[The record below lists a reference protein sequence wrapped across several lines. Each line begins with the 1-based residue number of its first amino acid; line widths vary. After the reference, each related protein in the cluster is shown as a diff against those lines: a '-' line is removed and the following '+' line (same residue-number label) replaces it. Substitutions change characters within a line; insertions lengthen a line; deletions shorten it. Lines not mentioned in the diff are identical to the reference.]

1 MDIPSVDYL
10 LDETAKNSQPI
21 WQVLLREEQAD
32 SGESQDAILERALH
46 TYEVMKN
53 AAMSGIASDMKSV
66 SGLTGGDAAQYY
78 NHLRNHKSLL
88 GSLEA
93 KAVAYALGTSGYNA
107 AMGVVVAC
115 PTAGAAGIVPGVL
128 IAAQEEYGFSD
139 REAVCGLL
147 TASAIG
153 GVVATRATISGAAG
167 GCQAECGTAAA
178 MAAAALCEVLGGSP
192 RQCAEA
198 AALALKNCLGLA
210 CDPVAG
216 LVEVPCVKRNG
227 MYTVFAINAA
237 DMALAGIRSFVPFDE
252 VIDSMRRIGMDM
264 PPCVRET
271 GEGGLATTD
280 TGKAARERI
289 FGKK

>member
-1 MDIPSVDYL
+1 MDIPSIDYL
-10 LDETAKNSQPI
+10 LDETAKNGQPI
-21 WQVLLREEQAD
+21 WQVVLREEQHD
-32 SGESQDAILERALH
+32 SGDSQEAILERAMH

-53 AAMSGIASDMKSV
+53 AAMSGIATGMKSV
-66 SGLTGGDAAQYY
+66 SGLTGGDAATYY
-78 NHLRNHKSLL
+78 NYLRNHKSLL
-88 GSLEA
+88 GSMES

-139 REAVCGLL
+139 REAVYGLL

-153 GVVATRATISGAAG
+153 GVVATRATLSGAAG

-178 MAAAALCEVLGGSP
+178 MAAAALVEVMGGSA
-192 RQCAEA
+192 RQCVDA

-227 MYTVFAINAA
+227 VYAVMAISAA
-237 DMALAGIRSFVPFDE
+237 DMALAGIRSFIPLDE
-252 VIDSMRRIGMDM
+252 VIDAMYQIGCSMPSCI
-264 PPCVRET
+264 RET
-271 GEGGLATTD
+271 AEGGLAATP
-280 TGKAARERI
+280 TGVAARRRL
-289 FGKK
+289 F

>member
-1 MDIPSVDYL
+1 MDIPSIDYL
-10 LDETAKNSQPI
+10 LDETAKNGQPI
-21 WQVLLREEQAD
+21 WQVVLREEQHD
-32 SGESQDAILERALH
+32 SGDSQEAILERAMH

-53 AAMSGIASDMKSV
+53 AAMSGIATGMKSV
-66 SGLTGGDAAQYY
+66 SGLTGGDAATYY
-78 NHLRNHKSLL
+78 IYLRNHKSLL
-88 GSLEA
+88 GSMES

-139 REAVCGLL
+139 REAVYGLL

-178 MAAAALCEVLGGSP
+178 MAAAALVEVMGGSA
-192 RQCAEA
+192 RQCVDA

-227 MYTVFAINAA
+227 VYAVMAISAA
-237 DMALAGIRSFVPFDE
+237 DMALAGIRSFIPLDE
-252 VIDSMRRIGMDM
+252 VIDAMYQIGCSMPSCI
-264 PPCVRET
+264 RET
-271 GEGGLATTD
+271 AEGGLAATP
-280 TGKAARERI
+280 TGVAAKRRL
-289 FGKK
+289 F

>member
-1 MDIPSVDYL
+1 MDIPSIDYL
-10 LDETAKNSQPI
+10 LDESAKNGQPI
-21 WQVLLREEQAD
+21 WQVVLREEQHD
-32 SGESQDAILERALH
+32 SGDSQEAILERAMH

-53 AAMSGIASDMKSV
+53 AAMSGIATGMKSV
-66 SGLTGGDAAQYY
+66 SGLTGGDAATYY
-78 NHLRNHKSLL
+78 NYLRNHTSLL
-88 GSLEA
+88 GSMES

-139 REAVCGLL
+139 REAVYGLL

-178 MAAAALCEVLGGSP
+178 MAAAALVEVIGGSA
-192 RQCAEA
+192 RQCVDA

-227 MYTVFAINAA
+227 VYAVMAISAA
-237 DMALAGIRSFVPFDE
+237 DMALAGIRSFIPLDE
-252 VIDSMRRIGMDM
+252 VIDAMYQIGCSMPSCI
-264 PPCVRET
+264 RET
-271 GEGGLATTD
+271 AEGGLAATP
-280 TGKAARERI
+280 TGLAARRRL
-289 FGKK
+289 F

>member
-1 MDIPSVDYL
+1 MDIPSIDYL
-10 LDETAKNSQPI
+10 LDESAKNGQPI
-21 WQVLLREEQAD
+21 WQVVLREEQHD
-32 SGESQDAILERALH
+32 SGDSQEAILERALH

-53 AAMSGIASDMKSV
+53 AAMSGIATGMKSV
-66 SGLTGGDAAQYY
+66 SGLTGGDAATYY
-78 NHLRNHKSLL
+78 NYLRNHKSLL
-88 GSLEA
+88 GSMES

-139 REAVCGLL
+139 REAVYGLL

-153 GVVATRATISGAAG
+153 GVVATRATLSGAAG

-178 MAAAALCEVLGGSP
+178 MAAAALVEVMGGSA
-192 RQCAEA
+192 RQCVDA

-227 MYTVFAINAA
+227 VYAVMAISAA
-237 DMALAGIRSFVPFDE
+237 DMALAGIRSFIPLDE
-252 VIDSMRRIGMDM
+252 VIDAMYQIGCSMPSCI
-264 PPCVRET
+264 RET
-271 GEGGLATTD
+271 AEGGLAATP
-280 TGKAARERI
+280 TGLAARRRL
-289 FGKK
+289 F

>member
-1 MDIPSVDYL
+1 MDIPSIDYL
-10 LDETAKNSQPI
+10 LDETAKNGQPI
-21 WQVLLREEQAD
+21 WQVVLREEQHD
-32 SGESQDAILERALH
+32 SGDSQEAILERAMH

-53 AAMSGIASDMKSV
+53 AAMSGIATGMKSV
-66 SGLTGGDAAQYY
+66 SGLTGGDAATYY
-78 NHLRNHKSLL
+78 NYLRNHKSLL
-88 GSLEA
+88 GSMES

-139 REAVCGLL
+139 REAVYGLL

-153 GVVATRATISGAAG
+153 GVVATRATLSGAAG

-178 MAAAALCEVLGGSP
+178 MAAAALVEVMGGSA
-192 RQCAEA
+192 RQCVDA

-227 MYTVFAINAA
+227 VYAVMAISAA
-237 DMALAGIRSFVPFDE
+237 DMALAGIRSFIPLDE
-252 VIDSMRRIGMDM
+252 VIDAMYQIGCSMPSCI
-264 PPCVRET
+264 RET
-271 GEGGLATTD
+271 AEGGLAATP
-280 TGKAARERI
+280 TGVAAKRRL
-289 FGKK
+289 F

>member
-1 MDIPSVDYL
+1 MEIPSIDYL
-10 LDETAKNSQPI
+10 LDETAKNSQSI
-21 WQVLLREEQAD
+21 WQVVLREEQTD
-32 SGESQDAILERALH
+32 SGESQDSILERALH

-53 AAMSGIASDMKSV
+53 AAMSGIASDMPSV

-78 NHLRNHKSLL
+78 NHLRNHRSLL
-88 GSLEA
+88 GPLEA

-139 REAVCGLL
+139 REAVYGLL

-153 GVVATRATISGAAG
+153 GVVATRATLSGAAG

-178 MAAAALCEVLGGSP
+178 MAAAALVEVMGGSA
-192 RQCAEA
+192 RQCVDA

-227 MYTVFAINAA
+227 VYAVMAISAA
-237 DMALAGIRSFVPFDE
+237 DMALAGIRSFIPLDE
-252 VIDSMRRIGMDM
+252 VIDAMYQIGCSMPSCI
-264 PPCVRET
+264 RET
-271 GEGGLATTD
+271 AEGGLAATP
-280 TGKAARERI
+280 TGVAAKRRL
-289 FGKK
+289 F

>member
-1 MDIPSVDYL
+1 MDIPSIDYL
-10 LDETAKNSQPI
+10 LDETAKNGQSI
-21 WQVLLREEQAD
+21 WQVVLREEQAD
-32 SGESQDAILERALH
+32 SGDSQEMILERALH

-66 SGLTGGDAAQYY
+66 SGLTGGDAATYY
-78 NHLRNHKSLL
+78 NYLRNHKSLL
-88 GSLEA
+88 GSMES

-139 REAVCGLL
+139 REAVYGLL

-178 MAAAALCEVLGGSP
+178 MAAAALVEVMGGSA
-192 RQCAEA
+192 RQCVDA

-227 MYTVFAINAA
+227 VYAVMAISAA
-237 DMALAGIRSFVPFDE
+237 DMALAGIRSFIPLDE
-252 VIDSMRRIGMDM
+252 VIDAMYQIGCSMPSCI
-264 PPCVRET
+264 RET
-271 GEGGLATTD
+271 AEGGLAATP
-280 TGKAARERI
+280 TGVAARRRL
-289 FGKK
+289 F

>member
-1 MDIPSVDYL
+1 MDIPSIDYL
-10 LDETAKNSQPI
+10 LDETAKNGQTI
-21 WQVLLREEQAD
+21 WQVVLREEQTD
-32 SGESQDAILERALH
+32 SGDSLDTILERALH

-53 AAMSGIASDMKSV
+53 AAMSGIATGMKSV
-66 SGLTGGDAAQYY
+66 SGLTGGDAATYY
-78 NHLRNHKSLL
+78 NYLRNHKSLL
-88 GSLEA
+88 GSMES

-139 REAVCGLL
+139 REAVYGLL

-178 MAAAALCEVLGGSP
+178 MAAAALVEVMGGSA
-192 RQCAEA
+192 RQCVDA

-227 MYTVFAINAA
+227 VYAVMAISAA
-237 DMALAGIRSFVPFDE
+237 DMALAGIRSFIPLDE
-252 VIDSMRRIGMDM
+252 VIDAMYQIGCNM
-264 PPCVRET
+264 PSCIRET
-271 GEGGLATTD
+271 AEGGLAATP
-280 TGKAARERI
+280 TGLAARRRL
-289 FGKK
+289 F

>member
-1 MDIPSVDYL
+1 MDIPSIDYL
-10 LDETAKNSQPI
+10 LDETAKNGQPI
-21 WQVLLREEQAD
+21 WQVVLREEQTD
-32 SGESQDAILERALH
+32 SGDSLDTILERALH

-53 AAMSGIASDMKSV
+53 AAMSGIATGMKSV
-66 SGLTGGDAAQYY
+66 SGLTGGDAATYY
-78 NHLRNHKSLL
+78 NYLRNHKSLL
-88 GSLEA
+88 GSMES

-139 REAVCGLL
+139 REAVYGLL

-178 MAAAALCEVLGGSP
+178 MAAAALVEVMGGSAW
-192 RQCAEA
+192 QCVDA

-227 MYTVFAINAA
+227 VYAVMAISAA
-237 DMALAGIRSFVPFDE
+237 DMALAGIRSFIPLDE
-252 VIDSMRRIGMDM
+252 VIDAMYQIGCSMPSCI
-264 PPCVRET
+264 RET
-271 GEGGLATTD
+271 AEGGLAATP
-280 TGKAARERI
+280 TGLAARRRL
-289 FGKK
+289 F

>member
-1 MDIPSVDYL
+1 MDIPSIDYL
-10 LDETAKNSQPI
+10 LDETAKNGQPI
-21 WQVLLREEQAD
+21 WQVVLREEQHD
-32 SGESQDAILERALH
+32 SGDSQEAILERAMH

-53 AAMSGIASDMKSV
+53 AAMSGIATGMKSV
-66 SGLTGGDAAQYY
+66 SGLTGGDAATYY
-78 NHLRNHKSLL
+78 NYLRNHKSLL
-88 GSLEA
+88 GSMES

-139 REAVCGLL
+139 REAVYGLL

-178 MAAAALCEVLGGSP
+178 MAAAALVEVMGGSA
-192 RQCAEA
+192 RQCVDA

-227 MYTVFAINAA
+227 VYAVMAISAA
-237 DMALAGIRSFVPFDE
+237 DMALAGIRSFIPLDE
-252 VIDSMRRIGMDM
+252 VIDAMYQIGCSMPSCI
-264 PPCVRET
+264 RET
-271 GEGGLATTD
+271 AEGGLAATP
-280 TGKAARERI
+280 TGIAAKRRL
-289 FGKK
+289 F

>member
-1 MDIPSVDYL
+1 MDIPSIDYL
-10 LDETAKNSQPI
+10 LDETAKNSLSI
-21 WQVLLREEQAD
+21 WQVVLREEQND
-32 SGESQDAILERALH
+32 SGESQESLLDRAMH

-88 GSLEA
+88 GGLEA

-128 IAAQEEYGFSD
+128 IAAQEELGFSD

-147 TASAIG
+147 TASGIG

-167 GCQAECGTAAA
+167 GCQAECGTACA
-178 MAAAALCEVLGGSP
+178 MAAAALCEVMGGSP
-192 RQCAEA
+192 SQCANA
-198 AALALKNCLGLA
+198 AALALKNTLGLA

-227 MYTVFAINAA
+227 VYAVMAVAAA
-237 DMALAGIRSFVPFDE
+237 DMALAGIRSFIPLDE
-252 VIDSMRRIGMDM
+252 VIDAMYQIGSVM
-264 PPCVRET
+264 PSCIRET
-271 GEGGLATTD
+271 AEGGLAATP
-280 TGKAARERI
+280 TGLAAKRRL
-289 FGKK
+289 F

>member
-1 MDIPSVDYL
+1 MDIPSIDYL
-10 LDETAKNSQPI
+10 LDESAKNGQPI
-21 WQVLLREEQAD
+21 WQVVLREEQHD
-32 SGESQDAILERALH
+32 SGDSQEAILERAMH

-53 AAMSGIASDMKSV
+53 AAMSGIATGMKSV
-66 SGLTGGDAAQYY
+66 SGLTGGDAATYY
-78 NHLRNHKSLL
+78 NYLRNHKSLL
-88 GSLEA
+88 GSMES

-139 REAVCGLL
+139 REAVYGLL

-178 MAAAALCEVLGGSP
+178 MAAAALVEVMGGSA
-192 RQCAEA
+192 RQCVDA

-227 MYTVFAINAA
+227 VYAVMAISAA
-237 DMALAGIRSFVPFDE
+237 DMALAGIRSFIPLDE
-252 VIDSMRRIGMDM
+252 VIDAMYQIGCSMPSCI
-264 PPCVRET
+264 RET
-271 GEGGLATTD
+271 AEGGLAATP
-280 TGKAARERI
+280 TGVAARRRL
-289 FGKK
+289 F

>member
-1 MDIPSVDYL
+1 MDIPSIDYL
-10 LDETAKNSQPI
+10 LDETAKNGQPI
-21 WQVLLREEQAD
+21 WQVVLREEQHD
-32 SGESQDAILERALH
+32 SGDSQEAILERAMH

-53 AAMSGIASDMKSV
+53 AAMSGIATGMKSV
-66 SGLTGGDAAQYY
+66 SGLTGGDAATYY
-78 NHLRNHKSLL
+78 NYLRNHKSLL
-88 GSLEA
+88 GSMES

-139 REAVCGLL
+139 REAVYGLL

-178 MAAAALCEVLGGSP
+178 MAAAALVEVMGGSA
-192 RQCAEA
+192 RQCVDA

-227 MYTVFAINAA
+227 VYAVMAISAA
-237 DMALAGIRSFVPFDE
+237 DMALAGIRSFIPLDE
-252 VIDSMRRIGMDM
+252 VIDAMYQIGCSMPSCI
-264 PPCVRET
+264 RET
-271 GEGGLATTD
+271 AEGGLAATP
-280 TGKAARERI
+280 TGVAARRRL
-289 FGKK
+289 F

>member
-1 MDIPSVDYL
+1 MDIPSIDYL
-10 LDETAKNSQPI
+10 LDESAKNGQPI
-21 WQVLLREEQAD
+21 WQVVLREEQHD
-32 SGESQDAILERALH
+32 SGDSQEAILERAMH

-53 AAMSGIASDMKSV
+53 AAMSGIATGMKSV
-66 SGLTGGDAAQYY
+66 SGLTGGDAATYY
-78 NHLRNHKSLL
+78 NYLRNHKSLL
-88 GSLEA
+88 GSMES

-139 REAVCGLL
+139 REAVYGLL

-178 MAAAALCEVLGGSP
+178 MAAAALVEVIGGSA
-192 RQCAEA
+192 RQCVDA

-227 MYTVFAINAA
+227 VYAVMAISAA
-237 DMALAGIRSFVPFDE
+237 DMALAGIRSFIPLDE
-252 VIDSMRRIGMDM
+252 VIDAMYQIGCSMPSCI
-264 PPCVRET
+264 RET
-271 GEGGLATTD
+271 AEGGLAATP
-280 TGKAARERI
+280 TGLAARRRL
-289 FGKK
+289 F

>member
-1 MDIPSVDYL
+1 MDIPSIDYL
-10 LDETAKNSQPI
+10 LDESAKNGQPI
-21 WQVLLREEQAD
+21 WQVVLREEQHD
-32 SGESQDAILERALH
+32 SGDSQEAILERAMH

-53 AAMSGIASDMKSV
+53 AAMSGIATGMKSV
-66 SGLTGGDAAQYY
+66 SGLTGGDAATYY
-78 NHLRNHKSLL
+78 NYLRNHKSLL
-88 GSLEA
+88 GSMES

-139 REAVCGLL
+139 REAVYGLL

-178 MAAAALCEVLGGSP
+178 MAAAALVEVMGGSA
-192 RQCAEA
+192 RQCVDA

-227 MYTVFAINAA
+227 VYAVMAISAA
-237 DMALAGIRSFVPFDE
+237 DMALAGIRSFIPLDE
-252 VIDSMRRIGMDM
+252 VIDAMYQIGCSMPSCI
-264 PPCVRET
+264 RET
-271 GEGGLATTD
+271 AEGGLAATP
-280 TGKAARERI
+280 TGLAARRRL
-289 FGKK
+289 F

>member
-1 MDIPSVDYL
+1 MDIPSIDYL
-10 LDETAKNSQPI
+10 LDETAKNGQPI
-21 WQVLLREEQAD
+21 WQVVLREEQTD
-32 SGESQDAILERALH
+32 SGDSLDTILERALH

-53 AAMSGIASDMKSV
+53 AAMSGIATGMKSV
-66 SGLTGGDAAQYY
+66 SGLTGGDAATYY
-78 NHLRNHKSLL
+78 NYLRNHKSLL
-88 GSLEA
+88 GSMES

-139 REAVCGLL
+139 REAVYGLL

-178 MAAAALCEVLGGSP
+178 MAAAALVEVMGGSA
-192 RQCAEA
+192 RQCVDA

-227 MYTVFAINAA
+227 VYAVMAISAA
-237 DMALAGIRSFVPFDE
+237 DMALAGIRSFIPLDE
-252 VIDSMRRIGMDM
+252 VIDAMYQIGCNM
-264 PPCVRET
+264 PSCIRET
-271 GEGGLATTD
+271 AEGGLAATP
-280 TGKAARERI
+280 TGLAARRRL
-289 FGKK
+289 F

>member
-1 MDIPSVDYL
+1 MEIPSIDYL
-10 LDETAKNSQPI
+10 LDETAKNSQSI
-21 WQVLLREEQAD
+21 WQVVLREEQTD
-32 SGESQDAILERALH
+32 SGESQDSILERALH

-53 AAMSGIASDMKSV
+53 AAMSGIASDMPSV

-78 NHLRNHKSLL
+78 NHLRNHRSLL
-88 GSLEA
+88 GPLEA

-153 GVVATRATISGAAG
+153 GVVATRATLSGAAG
-167 GCQAECGTAAA
+167 GCQAECGTACA
-178 MAAAALCEVLGGSP
+178 MAAAALVEVMGGSP
-192 RQCAEA
+192 RQCTDA
-198 AALALKNCLGLA
+198 AALALKNALGLA

-227 MYTVFAINAA
+227 VYAVMAIAAA
-237 DMALAGIRSFVPFDE
+237 DMALAGIQSFIPLDE
-252 VIDSMRRIGMDM
+252 VIDAMYQIGCSMPSCI
-264 PPCVRET
+264 RET
-271 GEGGLATTD
+271 AEGGLATTP
-280 TGKAARERI
+280 TGIAAKRRL
-289 FGKK
+289 F

>member
-1 MDIPSVDYL
+1 MDIPSIDYL
-10 LDETAKNSQPI
+10 LDETAKNGQPI
-21 WQVLLREEQAD
+21 WQVVLREEQHDAGD
-32 SGESQDAILERALH
+32 SQEAILERAMH

-53 AAMSGIASDMKSV
+53 AAMSGIATGMKSV
-66 SGLTGGDAAQYY
+66 SGLTGGDAATYY
-78 NHLRNHKSLL
+78 NYLRNHKSLL
-88 GSLEA
+88 GSMES

-139 REAVCGLL
+139 REAVYGLL

-178 MAAAALCEVLGGSP
+178 MAAAALVEVMGGSA
-192 RQCAEA
+192 RQCVDA

-227 MYTVFAINAA
+227 VYAVMAISAA
-237 DMALAGIRSFVPFDE
+237 DMALAGIRSFIPLDE
-252 VIDSMRRIGMDM
+252 VIDAMYQIGCSMPSCI
-264 PPCVRET
+264 RET
-271 GEGGLATTD
+271 AEGGLAATP
-280 TGKAARERI
+280 TGVAAKRRL
-289 FGKK
+289 F

>member
-1 MDIPSVDYL
+1 MDIPSIDYL
-10 LDETAKNSQPI
+10 LDETAKNGQPI
-21 WQVLLREEQAD
+21 WQVVLREEQHD
-32 SGESQDAILERALH
+32 SGDSQEAILERAMH

-53 AAMSGIASDMKSV
+53 AAMSGIATGMKSV
-66 SGLTGGDAAQYY
+66 SGLTGGDAATYY
-78 NHLRNHKSLL
+78 NYLRNHKSLL
-88 GSLEA
+88 GSMES

-139 REAVCGLL
+139 REAVYGLL

-178 MAAAALCEVLGGSP
+178 MAAAALVEVMGGSA
-192 RQCAEA
+192 RQCVDA

-227 MYTVFAINAA
+227 VYAVMAISAA
-237 DMALAGIRSFVPFDE
+237 DMALAGIRSFIPLDE
-252 VIDSMRRIGMDM
+252 VIDAMYQIGCNM
-264 PPCVRET
+264 PSCIRET
-271 GEGGLATTD
+271 AEGGLAATP
-280 TGKAARERI
+280 TGVAAKRRL
-289 FGKK
+289 F

>member
-1 MDIPSVDYL
+1 MDIPSIDYL
-10 LDETAKNSQPI
+10 LDETAKNGQPI
-21 WQVLLREEQAD
+21 WQVVLREEQTD
-32 SGESQDAILERALH
+32 SGDSLDTILERALH

-53 AAMSGIASDMKSV
+53 AAMSGIATGMKSV
-66 SGLTGGDAAQYY
+66 SGLTGGDAATYY
-78 NHLRNHKSLL
+78 NYLRNRKSLL
-88 GSLEA
+88 GSMES

-139 REAVCGLL
+139 REAVYGLL

-178 MAAAALCEVLGGSP
+178 MAAAALVEVMGGSA
-192 RQCAEA
+192 RQCVDA

-227 MYTVFAINAA
+227 VYAVMAISAA
-237 DMALAGIRSFVPFDE
+237 DMALAGIRSFIPLDE
-252 VIDSMRRIGMDM
+252 VIDAMYQIGCSMPSCI
-264 PPCVRET
+264 RET
-271 GEGGLATTD
+271 AEGGLAATP
-280 TGKAARERI
+280 TGVAAKRRL
-289 FGKK
+289 F

>member
-1 MDIPSVDYL
+1 MDIPSIDYL
-10 LDETAKNSQPI
+10 LDETAKNGQPI
-21 WQVLLREEQAD
+21 WQVVLREEQHD
-32 SGESQDAILERALH
+32 SGDSQEAILERAMH

-53 AAMSGIASDMKSV
+53 AAMSGIATGMKSV
-66 SGLTGGDAAQYY
+66 SGLTGGDAATYY
-78 NHLRNHKSLL
+78 NYLRNHKSLL
-88 GSLEA
+88 GSMES

-139 REAVCGLL
+139 REAVYGLL

-178 MAAAALCEVLGGSP
+178 MAAAALVEVMGGSA
-192 RQCAEA
+192 RQCVDA

-227 MYTVFAINAA
+227 VYAVMAISAA
-237 DMALAGIRSFVPFDE
+237 DMALAGIRSFIPLDE
-252 VIDSMRRIGMDM
+252 VIDAMYQIGCNM
-264 PPCVRET
+264 PSCIRET
-271 GEGGLATTD
+271 AEGGLAATP
-280 TGKAARERI
+280 TGLAARRRL
-289 FGKK
+289 F

>member
-1 MDIPSVDYL
+1 M
-10 LDETAKNSQPI
+10 
-21 WQVLLREEQAD
+21 
-32 SGESQDAILERALH
+32 ILERAMH

-53 AAMSGIASDMKSV
+53 AAMSGIATDMKSV
-66 SGLTGGDAAQYY
+66 SGLTGGDAACYY
-78 NHLRNHKSLL
+78 NYLRNHKSLL
-88 GSLEA
+88 GSMES

-139 REAVCGLL
+139 REAVYGLL
-147 TASAIG
+147 TASGIG

-178 MAAAALCEVLGGSP
+178 MAAAALVEVMGGSA
-192 RQCAEA
+192 RQCVDA

-227 MYTVFAINAA
+227 VYAVMAISAA
-237 DMALAGIRSFVPFDE
+237 DMALAGIRSFIPLDE
-252 VIDSMRRIGMDM
+252 VIDAMYQIGCSMPSCI
-264 PPCVRET
+264 RET
-271 GEGGLATTD
+271 AEGGLAATP
-280 TGKAARERI
+280 TGLAARRRL
-289 FGKK
+289 F

>member
-1 MDIPSVDYL
+1 MDISSVDFL
-10 LDETAKNSQPI
+10 LDETAKNGQPI
-21 WQVLLREEQAD
+21 WQIVLREEQND
-32 SGESQDAILERALH
+32 SGESQESIFQRAMH

-66 SGLTGGDAAQYY
+66 SGLTGGDAANYY
-78 NHLRNHKSLL
+78 NYLRNHKSLL
-88 GSLEA
+88 GNLES

-178 MAAAALCEVLGGSP
+178 MLVEVMGGTP
-192 RQCAEA
+192 RQCADA
-198 AALALKNCLGLA
+198 AALALKNSLGLA

-227 MYTVFAINAA
+227 VYSVMAIAAA
-237 DMALAGIRSFVPFDE
+237 DMALAGISSFIPLDE
-252 VIDSMRRIGMDM
+252 VIDALDILN
-264 PPCVRET
+264 E
-271 GEGGLATTD
+271 
-280 TGKAARERI
+280 
-289 FGKK
+289 GKKGPQQ

>member
-1 MDIPSVDYL
+1 MDIPSIDYL
-10 LDETAKNSQPI
+10 LDETAKNGQPI
-21 WQVLLREEQAD
+21 WQVVLREEQTD
-32 SGESQDAILERALH
+32 SGDSLDTILERALH

-53 AAMSGIASDMKSV
+53 AAMSGIATGMKSV
-66 SGLTGGDAAQYY
+66 SGLTGGDAATYY
-78 NHLRNHKSLL
+78 NYLRNHKSLL
-88 GSLEA
+88 GSMES

-139 REAVCGLL
+139 REAVYGLL

-178 MAAAALCEVLGGSP
+178 MAAAALVEVMGGSA
-192 RQCAEA
+192 RQCVDA

-227 MYTVFAINAA
+227 VYAVMAISAA
-237 DMALAGIRSFVPFDE
+237 DMALAGIRSFIPLDE
-252 VIDSMRRIGMDM
+252 VIDAMYQIGCSMPSSI
-264 PPCVRET
+264 RET
-271 GEGGLATTD
+271 AEGGLAATP
-280 TGKAARERI
+280 TGVAARRRL
-289 FGKK
+289 F

>member
-1 MDIPSVDYL
+1 MDIPSIDYL
-10 LDETAKNSQPI
+10 LDETAKNGQPI
-21 WQVLLREEQAD
+21 WQVVLREEQHD
-32 SGESQDAILERALH
+32 SGDSQEAILERAMH

-53 AAMSGIASDMKSV
+53 AAMSGIATGMKSV
-66 SGLTGGDAAQYY
+66 SGLTGGDAATYY
-78 NHLRNHKSLL
+78 NYLRNHKSLL
-88 GSLEA
+88 GSMES

-139 REAVCGLL
+139 REAVYGLL

-178 MAAAALCEVLGGSP
+178 MAAAALVEVMGGSA
-192 RQCAEA
+192 RQCVDA
-198 AALALKNCLGLA
+198 AARALKNCLGRA

-227 MYTVFAINAA
+227 VYAVMAISAA
-237 DMALAGIRSFVPFDE
+237 DMALAGIRSFIPLDE
-252 VIDSMRRIGMDM
+252 VIDAMYQIGCSMPSCI
-264 PPCVRET
+264 RET
-271 GEGGLATTD
+271 AEGGLAATP
-280 TGKAARERI
+280 TGVAAKRRL
-289 FGKK
+289 F

>member
-1 MDIPSVDYL
+1 MDIPSIDYL
-10 LDETAKNSQPI
+10 LDETAKNGQPI
-21 WQVLLREEQAD
+21 WQVVLREEQHD
-32 SGESQDAILERALH
+32 SGDSQEAILERAMH

-53 AAMSGIASDMKSV
+53 AAMSGIATGMKSI
-66 SGLTGGDAAQYY
+66 SGLTGGDAATYY
-78 NHLRNHKSLL
+78 NYLRNHKSLL
-88 GSLEA
+88 GSMES

-139 REAVCGLL
+139 REAVYGLL

-178 MAAAALCEVLGGSP
+178 MAAAALVEVMGGSA
-192 RQCAEA
+192 RQCVDA

-227 MYTVFAINAA
+227 VYAVMAISAA
-237 DMALAGIRSFVPFDE
+237 DMALAGIRSFIPLDE
-252 VIDSMRRIGMDM
+252 VIDAMYQIGCSMPSCI
-264 PPCVRET
+264 RET
-271 GEGGLATTD
+271 AEGGLAATP
-280 TGKAARERI
+280 TGVAAKRRL
-289 FGKK
+289 F

>member
-1 MDIPSVDYL
+1 MDIPSIDYL
-10 LDETAKNSQPI
+10 LDETAKNGQPI
-21 WQVLLREEQAD
+21 WQVVLREEQHD
-32 SGESQDAILERALH
+32 SGDSQEAILERAMH

-53 AAMSGIASDMKSV
+53 AAMSGIATGMKSV
-66 SGLTGGDAAQYY
+66 SGLTGGDAATYY
-78 NHLRNHKSLL
+78 NYLRNHKSLL
-88 GSLEA
+88 GSMES

-139 REAVCGLL
+139 REAVYGLL

-178 MAAAALCEVLGGSP
+178 MAAAALVEVMGGSA
-192 RQCAEA
+192 RQCVDA
-198 AALALKNCLGLA
+198 AALALKTCLGLA

-216 LVEVPCVKRNG
+216 LGEVPCVKRNG
-227 MYTVFAINAA
+227 VYAVMAISAA
-237 DMALAGIRSFVPFDE
+237 DMALAGIRSFIPLDE
-252 VIDSMRRIGMDM
+252 VIDAMYQIGCSMPSCI
-264 PPCVRET
+264 RET
-271 GEGGLATTD
+271 AEGGLAATP
-280 TGKAARERI
+280 TGVAAKRRW
-289 FGKK
+289 F

>member
-1 MDIPSVDYL
+1 MDIPSIDYL
-10 LDETAKNSQPI
+10 LDESAKNGQPI
-21 WQVLLREEQAD
+21 WQVVLREEQHD
-32 SGESQDAILERALH
+32 SGDSQEAILERAMH

-53 AAMSGIASDMKSV
+53 AAMSGIATGMKSV
-66 SGLTGGDAAQYY
+66 SGLTGGDAATYY
-78 NHLRNHKSLL
+78 NYLRNHKSLL
-88 GSLEA
+88 GSMES

-139 REAVCGLL
+139 REAVYGLL

-178 MAAAALCEVLGGSP
+178 MAAAALVEVMGGSA
-192 RQCAEA
+192 RQCVDA

-227 MYTVFAINAA
+227 VYAVMAISAA
-237 DMALAGIRSFVPFDE
+237 DMALAGIRSFIPLDE
-252 VIDSMRRIGMDM
+252 VIDAMYQIGCSMPSCI
-264 PPCVRET
+264 RET
-271 GEGGLATTD
+271 AEGGLAATP
-280 TGKAARERI
+280 TGVAAKRRL
-289 FGKK
+289 F

>member
-32 SGESQDAILERALH
+32 SGESQEAILERALH
-46 TYEVMKN
+46 TYDVMKN

-139 REAVCGLL
+139 REAVYGLL

-153 GVVATRATISGAAG
+153 GVVATRATLSGAAG

-192 RQCAEA
+192 RQCADA

-227 MYTVFAINAA
+227 VYAVMSIAAA
-237 DMALAGIRSFVPFDE
+237 DMALAGIRSFIPLDE
-252 VIDSMRRIGMDM
+252 VIDAMYQIGCSMPSCI
-264 PPCVRET
+264 RET
-271 GEGGLATTD
+271 AEGGLAATP
-280 TGKAARERI
+280 TGLAAKRRL
-289 FGKK
+289 F

>member
-1 MDIPSVDYL
+1 M
-10 LDETAKNSQPI
+10 
-21 WQVLLREEQAD
+21 
-32 SGESQDAILERALH
+32 H

-53 AAMSGIASDMKSV
+53 AAMSGIATGMKSV
-66 SGLTGGDAAQYY
+66 SGLTGGDAATYY
-78 NHLRNHKSLL
+78 NYLRNHKSLL
-88 GSLEA
+88 GSMES

-139 REAVCGLL
+139 REAVYGLL

-178 MAAAALCEVLGGSP
+178 MAAAALVEVMGGSA
-192 RQCAEA
+192 RQCVDA

-227 MYTVFAINAA
+227 VYAVMAISAA
-237 DMALAGIRSFVPFDE
+237 DMALAGIRSFIPLDE
-252 VIDSMRRIGMDM
+252 VIDAMYQIGCSMPSCI
-264 PPCVRET
+264 RET
-271 GEGGLATTD
+271 AEGGLAATP
-280 TGKAARERI
+280 TGVAARRRL
-289 FGKK
+289 F

>member
-32 SGESQDAILERALH
+32 SGESQEAILERALQ
-46 TYEVMKN
+46 TYDVMKN

-139 REAVCGLL
+139 REAVYGLL

-153 GVVATRATISGAAG
+153 GVVATRATLSGAAG

-192 RQCAEA
+192 RQCADS

-227 MYTVFAINAA
+227 VYAVMSIAAA
-237 DMALAGIRSFVPFDE
+237 DMALAGIRSFIPLDE
-252 VIDSMRRIGMDM
+252 VIDAMYQIGCSMPSCI
-264 PPCVRET
+264 RET
-271 GEGGLATTD
+271 AEGGLAATP
-280 TGKAARERI
+280 TGLAAKRRL
-289 FGKK
+289 F